1 MTHARE
7 PAVPAKETRRASW
20 RVEAPIVDFGR
31 IMARLGYPLDENG
44 GHVKYIGVHEDV
56 EESFIIGLLARNP
69 SIRRSLGIR
78 HDVKIMITSSGMP
91 RARNF
96 PGIPMRDL
104 HGDILEDEYGVLGI
118 DQWGGRFDSH
128 KAGNTGDS
136 QVSSIQ
142 LVVDHP
148 GVVVNE
154 DWIAPAI
161 HAVSRLDS
169 HREALARQ
177 KRFRKDPDPRWPHT
191 QTVYSNVIKA
201 WRLLRRSGKLSPE
214 KEILY
219 WVLSYLGASEL
230 IQEALQDVEYE
241 HVEQATRDLNIRD
254 LGIFLTPNLIRGV
267 RLHLTT
273 FSRLPADQAST
284 LADEYET
291 AVHDALTAWEAEWTL
306 AQSDYHED
314 RRLRRRIFPAML
326 QCLARGENGKLSQDP
341 DPAGKTPQIAV
352 FMSMYSTSARAG
364 EYCRERARY
373 LKFREEYG
381 NLPRE
386 VIVHITRP
394 GGQYTVVAQSAQMHE
409 VAAVLRTAEANAR
422 GATFPEGADPRA
434 VGNFYCIEHDGSVGE
449 LGFHAPFTTGF
460 GDFWDTNP
468 DGIPRGALGRPERE
482 RLIEQVL
489 RGQLVADTGDDEP
502 IEEPTSDEASDDVP
516 DDADDDLDDLK

>member
-1 MTHARE
+1 MTQTRE
-7 PAVPAKETRRASW
+7 PAVPAKETRRPSW
-20 RVEAPIVDFGR
+20 HVDAPTVDFGR
-31 IMARLGYPLDENG
+31 IMARLGYPLEENG
-44 GHVKYIGVHEDV
+44 GHITHIGVHEDV

-69 SIRRSLGIR
+69 SIRRALGIR

-91 RARNF
+91 RAHNF

-104 HGDILEDEYGVLGI
+104 HGDILEDYYGVLGI
-118 DQWGGRFDSH
+118 DQWGGQLDSH
-128 KAGNTGDS
+128 KAGNTGDG
-136 QVSSIQ
+136 QVSSIG
-142 LVVDHP
+142 LVVYHP
-148 GVVVNE
+148 GVVLDE
-154 DWIAPAI
+154 DWVAPAI
-161 HAVSRLDS
+161 RAVSRLDS

-201 WRLLRRSGKLSPE
+201 WRLLRRSGKLAPE

-230 IQEALQDVEYE
+230 IQEALQDVDYDA
-241 HVEQATRDLNIRD
+241 VEQAARDLNVRD
-254 LGIFLTPNLIRGV
+254 HGIFLTPNLIRGV
-267 RLHLTT
+267 RTHLTGL
-273 FSRLPADQAST
+273 SRLQADEAAA
-284 LADEYET
+284 LADEYEA
-291 AVHDALTAWEAEWTL
+291 AVNTALTAWEAEWTL

-326 QCLARGENGKLSQDP
+326 QCLSRGENGNLSQDP

-364 EYCRERARY
+364 EFCRERARY
-373 LKFREEYG
+373 LKIRSEYG

-422 GATFPEGADPRA
+422 GATFPEGADPRT
-434 VGNFYCIEHDGSVGE
+434 VGNFYCIEHGGEISE
-449 LGFHAPFTTGF
+449 LGFLAPFTTGF

-468 DGIPRGALGRPERE
+468 DGIPSGALHRPERE

-489 RGQLVADTGDDEP
+489 RGQLVADTSDDEP
-502 IEEPTSDEASDDVP
+502 VEEAPETDTVPEA
-516 DDADDDLDDLK
+516 DAGDDLNDLK